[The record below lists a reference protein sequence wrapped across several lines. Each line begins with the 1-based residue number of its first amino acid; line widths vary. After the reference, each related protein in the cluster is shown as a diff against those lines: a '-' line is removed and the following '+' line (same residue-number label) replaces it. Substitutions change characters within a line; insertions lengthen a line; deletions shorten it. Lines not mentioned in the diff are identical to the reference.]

1 MQSFLEFMND
11 VTHWN
16 AYRRNQIFFNGNPID
31 KWEAY
36 ATYGSYEKM
45 KEDKRITIEIQKV
58 EYGTEIS

>member
-36 ATYGSYEKM
+36 ATYGSYDKM
-45 KEDKRITIEIQKV
+45 KEDKTCKLTIK
-58 EYGTEIS
+58 G